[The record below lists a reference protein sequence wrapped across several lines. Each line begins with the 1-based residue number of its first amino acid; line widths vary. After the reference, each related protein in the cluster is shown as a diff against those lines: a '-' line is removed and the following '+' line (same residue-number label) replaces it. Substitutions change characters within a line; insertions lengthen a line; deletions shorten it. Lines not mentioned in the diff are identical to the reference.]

1 MPKKN
6 RVPHPPQPVSA
17 PVDAADTS
25 VEIGD
30 VVAMLI
36 EGDGNKGNGKN
47 KQAVP
52 EVSDPNLPVVTQQPT
67 VNDPLAV
74 LGINANN
81 PALKKFLADP
91 LQNDALVSAV
101 RKEHTSSSI
110 MNVIMQEIAEEV
122 AFIKAWRNQN
132 FDGDKD
138 LSEATFKMIRMLGQ
152 LIEAIGE
159 KEKLKS
165 KVGGKIDFHSR
176 SFERV
181 MKHFLDV
188 IYKTFKGV
196 NIPKQYEDIFFS
208 QLAKEFNGFEKTAE
222 KLYYDR
228 EQKQ

>member
-1 MPKKN
+1 MKKK
-6 RVPHPPQPVSA
+6 VETSSSEFE
-17 PVDAADTS
+17 DAADTS
-25 VEIGD
+25 MEIGD
-30 VVAMLI
+30 VVTMLI
-36 EGDGNKGNGKN
+36 EEDLNKDNGK
-47 KQAVP
+47 KKKKAAVAP
-52 EVSDPNLPVVTQQPT
+52 EGSDSNLPAVTRQPVT
-67 VNDPLAV
+67 NDPTAV

-81 PALKKFLADP
+81 PALKKFLTDP

-101 RKEHTSSSI
+101 RKEHTSSNI

-138 LSEATFKMIRMLGQ
+138 LSEATFKRIKMLGQ

-165 KVGGKIDFHSR
+165 KVGGKIDFHSK

-222 KLYYDR
+222 KLYYGKD
-228 EQKQ
+228 EK